1 MTKLELD
8 NLVKIGQL
16 KSEPGT
22 RAEFDGMV
30 ASARKRLVDA
40 RNESLAPESRFD
52 LAYGAA
58 HGVALAALRQ
68 KGYRSENRYTVFQ
81 ALVHTILLPCES
93 SRNATTNEIWRNMKA
108 APRLMSDFSRNL
120 SGTPPTF
127 RKRSPYSLHLQS
139 NKLLHAGTPVRIC

>member
-1 MTKLELD
+1 MTKQELD

-30 ASARKRLVDA
+30 DSAKKRLADA
-40 RNESLAPESRFD
+40 RNESLASESQFD

-58 HGVALAALRQ
+58 HGFALAALRQ

-81 ALVHTILLPCES
+81 ALAHTVEGLDPAAI
-93 SRNATTNEIWRNMKA
+93 RIFAKAHNE
-108 APRLMSDFSRNL
+108 RNL
-120 SGTPPTF
+120 AEYEGRTEVDEGLLKDLIRCTTELQKAVLALSPPT
-127 RKRSPYSLHLQS
+127 Q
-139 NKLLHAGTPVRIC
+139 

>member
-30 ASARKRLVDA
+30 ASAKKRLADA

-58 HGVALAALRQ
+58 HGFALAALRH
-68 KGYRSENRYTVFQ
+68 KGYRSENRFTVFQ
-81 ALVHTILLPCES
+81 ALAHTVDGLDPLAIRIFAKS
-93 SRNATTNEIWRNMKA
+93 HNE
-108 APRLMSDFSRNL
+108 RNL
-120 SGTPPTF
+120 AEYEGRTEVDERLLAEMIRYTIE
-127 RKRSPYSLHLQS
+127 LQ
-139 NKLLHAGTPVRIC
+139 KAVLALKP

>member
-30 ASARKRLVDA
+30 ASARKRLADA

-58 HGVALAALRQ
+58 HGFALAALRQ

-81 ALVHTILLPCES
+81 ALVHTVEGLDPVAVRIFAKCHIE
-93 SRNATTNEIWRNMKA
+93 
-108 APRLMSDFSRNL
+108 RNL
-120 SGTPPTF
+120 AEYEGRTEVDERLLKELIRYATDLQKAIAVLPPPA
-127 RKRSPYSLHLQS
+127 K
-139 NKLLHAGTPVRIC
+139 